1 MLLLLFDIG
10 DHLYAVDTTHVTEVI
25 PCVML
30 RKIQAVPHYV
40 AGVFNYHGHIVR
52 VIDLCDL
59 IQGTPS
65 HIRFSTRI
73 IIVNYRDSAAT
84 SQYLGLMAERV
95 TETLNHPASPLAQSS
110 TIPYFGGL
118 FMDERGMIQQIHWEQ
133 LVLESQPALSAEG
146 MRQTNG
152 TGSD

>member
-1 MLLLLFDIG
+1 MLLLLFDIS
-10 DHLYAVDTTHVTEVI
+10 DHLYAIDTTQVTEVI

-30 RKIQAVPHYV
+30 RKIQAVPDYV

-52 VIDLCDL
+52 VIDLCHL
-59 IQGTPS
+59 IQGTSS

-73 IIVNYRDSAAT
+73 IIVNYPDSTGT

-95 TETLNHPASPLAQSS
+95 TETLNHPSSPLAPSQ
-110 TIPYFGGL
+110 TMPYFGEP
-118 FMDERGMIQQIHWEQ
+118 FMTERGMIQQIHWEQ
-133 LVLESQPALSAEG
+133 LVSESQPALLAEG
-146 MRQTNG
+146 MRQTDG